1 MKILHVVASLDEK
14 YGGPSILL
22 PKLTIKQFE
31 SKNEID
37 IVTTHCSNED
47 LKFKKKF
54 LNKGIN
60 LFIFKVFSKYRI
72 SLNLIFWLVR
82 NLRNYNVIHIHGI
95 YRFPV
100 DITFICDEKLDV
112 KEKMES
118 WVDLITGNHRVA
130 PNGELNDT
138 KVFNPGYY
146 NDYIGTIQILKLN
159 ETGQQVMDTTLI
171 EAYPLSV
178 SPLTLSWASAELQKL
193 SVSFSYRYYRQT
205 QPSSKLRR
213 VNVQDRNFGSFGPVP
228 EVPATGPRGLPSSF

>member
-1 MKILHVVASLDEK
+1 MAFN
-14 YGGPSILL
+14 
-22 PKLTIKQFE
+22 IKQFTSQLSSKGVSKE
-31 SKNEID
+31 SLFEVRVFFPDTLIINEQFAGGLDAELVLRADTASIPGRTNQTID
-37 IVTTHCSNED
+37 DARDTSGPIRKLGYTP
-47 LKFKKKF
+47 
-54 LNKGIN
+54 
-60 LFIFKVFSKYRI
+60 
-72 SLNLIFWLVR
+72 
-82 NLRNYNVIHIHGI
+82 I
-95 YRFPV
+95 YAPV

-159 ETGQQVMDTTLI
+159 ETGQQVMETTLI

-178 SPLTLSWASAELQKL
+178 SPLTLSWASTELQKL

-228 EVPATGPRGLPSSF
+228 EVPTTGPRGLPSSF